1 MNTTQPK
8 IPQATRT
15 RGLRVVSGLVVLVA
29 LWLGIRVFDLSSA
42 LKEVISWIQDLGMLG
57 AAIFVVL
64 YVLACLLM
72 VPGSIL
78 TLGAGAVYGVFS
90 GTLLV
95 SLSSVLG
102 AVAAFLTGRHLA
114 RDWVARKLA
123 GNARFAALDTA
134 LGRESWRIVLLAR
147 LSPLLPFN
155 LLNYA
160 FGLTRVSVRHYALAS
175 FVGMLP
181 GTLFYV
187 YLGSLAGDL
196 SGINANGSRHTPMEW
211 TFYGVGLVVTIAT
224 VIYTA
229 GLAKRAFDSR
239 TDD

>member
-1 MNTTQPK
+1 M
-8 IPQATRT
+8 
-15 RGLRVVSGLVVLVA
+15 LVA
-29 LWLGIRVFDLSSA
+29 LLLGIRVIDLSSA
-42 LKEVISWIQDLGMLG
+42 LKEAISWIQDLGMLG
-57 AAIFVVL
+57 AAIFVGI

-102 AVAAFLTGRHLA
+102 ATAAFLTGRHLA
-114 RDWVARKLA
+114 RDWVAGKLP
-123 GNARFAALDTA
+123 GNPRFAALDTA
-134 LGRESWRIVLLAR
+134 LGRDGWRVVLLAR

-160 FGLTRVSVRHYALAS
+160 FGLTRVSLRGYTLAS

-181 GTLFYV
+181 GTILYV

-196 SGINANGSRHTPMEW
+196 SGLNAQGLDRTPMEW
-211 TFYGVGLVVTIAT
+211 IFYGVGLVVTIAT
-224 VIYTA
+224 LLYSA
-229 GLAKRAFDSR
+229 RLAKRALVSLTGD
-239 TDD
+239 